1 MSEALLFSFSLIDT
15 GAVIFLLVY
24 FWTLIKL
31 LAHAILIPLF
41 LLYQYWW
48 LVLINVPGVAWM
60 AYEYLSV
67 PSGNTGVYD
76 PTEIY
81 KRGQLKKHMRDCLI
95 FLVCEEVDK
104 SWLSNRKLSGCG
116 RVLFVTAHP
125 DDECMFF
132 GPTILSLVQSK
143 AQVNIVCLSL
153 GDLYGRGKNR
163 KKELWLACETLG
175 IDSSLIWLYNHD
187 KLKDDPKV
195 EWRAGLVA
203 SIILRTVE
211 TLDIDTIITFDKKG
225 VSGHKNHTSIY
236 RAMSLLKSR
245 NSLPSTCRVYLLE
258 SVSIL
263 RKYTF
268 YADLLLSVLFR
279 NSYLY
284 VCSRKEH
291 KLIVSAMSKHVTQY
305 VWYRKLFMLFSS
317 YVPFS

>member
-1 MSEALLFSFSLIDT
+1 MNQKYKVDIMYEMEYANFTLFTVQQFCHELYPALS
-15 GAVIFLLVY
+15 Y
-24 FWTLIKL
+24 TLIL
-31 LAHAILIPLF
+31 LTSLE
-41 LLYQYWW
+41 
-48 LVLINVPGVAWM
+48 
-60 AYEYLSV
+60 EYLFILWSLFATYYL
-67 PSGNTGVYD
+67 NIALAII
-76 PTEIY
+76 IY
-81 KRGQLKKHMRDCLI
+81 LCTNYGIYTHYFKS
-95 FLVCEEVDK
+95 EEVDK

-305 VWYRKLFMLFSS
+305 VWYRKLFMLFSRYA
-317 YVPFS
+317 YVNTLSTFIG